1 MSKTSK
7 TPKKDISNDTS
18 KTDEEI
24 SQNTSA
30 MTTLEKVK
38 YYFEELGFT
47 NENPHDLE
55 LVAELHERWLRKD
68 DSELPKDLWVLSQ
81 DPDVIEVLKRC
92 RNTNEPQ
99 RRLTKTDLKILLEKI
114 AKGEVERKDYV
125 GKDAEL
131 VYLTPNFNER
141 LNAIKMLMAEAEGDG
156 QERIYFVDDIEAK
169 YMEMAEKEGGAND
182 TKET

>member
-1 MSKTSK
+1 MSKAIK
-7 TPKKDISNDTS
+7 TPETEVSNDTS
-18 KTDEEI
+18 VENEKP
-24 SQNTSA
+24 SKA

-68 DSELPKDLWVLSQ
+68 DSELPRDLWVLSQ

-92 RNTNEPQ
+92 RDINEPQ
-99 RRLTKTDLKILLEKI
+99 RRLTKTDLRILLERI

-125 GKDAEL
+125 GKDADL

-141 LNAIKMLMAEAEGDG
+141 LNAIKMLMAEADNDG
-156 QERIYFVDDIEAK
+156 QERVYFIDDIEAK
-169 YMEMAEKEGGAND
+169 YLEMMEKEGGASD
-182 TKET
+182 TETP

>member
-1 MSKTSK
+1 MAKSEKS
-7 TPKKDISNDTS
+7 PEIEVSNDTS
-18 KTDEEI
+18 ITNEEI
-24 SQNTSA
+24 SKA

-92 RNTNEPQ
+92 RDTNEPQ
-99 RRLTKTDLKILLEKI
+99 RRMTKTDLKVLLERI

-125 GKDAEL
+125 GKDADQ
-131 VYLTPNFNER
+131 VWLTPNFNER
-141 LNAIKMLMAEAEGDG
+141 LTAIKILMLEADNDG
-156 QERIYFVDDIEAK
+156 QERVYFVDDIESK
-169 YMEMAEKEGGAND
+169 YLEMMEKEGGDSDIKAP
-182 TKET
+182 

>member
-1 MSKTSK
+1 MSKT
-7 TPKKDISNDTS
+7 KKAPEKEVSNDTS
-18 KTDEEI
+18 TTKEEI
-24 SQNTSA
+24 PKA
-30 MTTLEKVK
+30 MSTLEKVK

-92 RNTNEPQ
+92 RDTNEPQ
-99 RRLTKTDLKILLEKI
+99 RRMTKTDLKVLLERI

-125 GKDAEL
+125 GKDADL

-141 LNAIKMLMAEAEGDG
+141 LNAIKMLMAEAENDG

-169 YMEMAEKEGGAND
+169 YMEMMEKEGGAND
-182 TKET
+182 SEET

>member
-1 MSKTSK
+1 MSKSTK
-7 TPKKDISNDTS
+7 TPKT
-18 KTDEEI
+18 EI
-24 SQNTSA
+24 SKNTSNVEESPKDTSA

-55 LVAELHERWLRKD
+55 LVAELHERWLKKD

-125 GKDAEL
+125 GKDADL
-131 VYLTPNFNER
+131 VYLTPNFSER
-141 LNAIKMLMAEAEGDG
+141 LNAIKMLMLEAEGDG

-169 YMEMAEKEGGAND
+169 YMEMMEKEGGASD
-182 TKET
+182 SKTS